1 MIKAIAVDD
10 EPLALMVI
18 ENYCSRNEQVE
29 LMKTFSNLKDAQ
41 KYMNQFPVDLLFLDI
56 QISRTNGM
64 DFYRNM
70 EKKIPVIFTTAFSEY
85 ALEGFNVAALDYL
98 LKPIEFERFEEAIKK
113 AVLVILDK
121 KLTEDTEYLSIRA
134 DYKLNKIKYDDILF
148 LEGLDDYVKIHL
160 KAGKKITAR
169 ISMKSILEKLP
180 ENQFTRV
187 HRSYIVNRS
196 YVTSTQNKI
205 IFLDEFQIP
214 VGDTYKTVVQ
224 DLIK

>member
-18 ENYCSRNEQVE
+18 ENYCARTEQVE

-41 KYMNQFPVDLLFLDI
+41 KYLNQFPVDLLFLDI

-134 DYKLNKIKYDDILF
+134 DYKLNKIKYDEILF

-160 KAGKKITAR
+160 KDGKKITAR

-180 ENQFTRV
+180 EHQFTRV
-187 HRSYIVNRS
+187 HRSYIVNRK

-205 IFLDEFQIP
+205 IYLEEFQIP